1 MADWFKRHPLSSLI
15 AWLTTV
21 LAVLVVLQT
30 SGVLTG
36 KALEWVGLAVGVLQ
50 AILTAYARLHVT
62 PVADPKDDQGRTLV
76 PLRNG
81 GVVR

>member
-1 MADWFKRHPLSSLI
+1 MADFFKRHPLSVI
-15 AWLTTV
+15 MGWLASA

-62 PVADPKDDQGRTLV
+62 PVADPKDGQGRTLV

-81 GVVR
+81 GPVR